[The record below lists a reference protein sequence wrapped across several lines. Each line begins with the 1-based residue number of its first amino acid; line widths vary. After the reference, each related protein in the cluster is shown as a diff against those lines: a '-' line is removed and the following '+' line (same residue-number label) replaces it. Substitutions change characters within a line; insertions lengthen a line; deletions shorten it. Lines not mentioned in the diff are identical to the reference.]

1 MRQPNKIS
9 YRKLNEAT
17 RSYKYLLEKYFNL
30 LTVYKTNVN
39 NIRVY
44 VVY

>member
-1 MRQPNKIS
+1 MLLKI
-9 YRKLNEAT
+9 KVK
-17 RSYKYLLEKYFNL
+17 SYKYLLEKYFNL
-30 LTVYKTNVN
+30 LTVYKINVN